1 MGVPT
6 ERQMERLTNVALDA
20 METEVAAWRRIGT
33 WMPQMTRLV
42 RYPSLSITNIGPAE
56 IPQEEDVSIQQ
67 IDLPDNQVN
76 DFLRRAAVQAAV
88 KAVLAERTVNVNA
101 GAEL

>member
-1 MGVPT
+1 MPT

-20 METEVAAWRRIGT
+20 MEDEVAAWRRIGT

-42 RYPSLSITNIGPAE
+42 RYPRIPDIGPAE
-56 IPQEEDVSIQQ
+56 IPQVEETAQHIE
-67 IDLPDNQVN
+67 LPDHQVN

-88 KAVLAERTVNVNA
+88 KALLAEPLMTATIAVEVV
-101 GAEL
+101 

>member
-33 WMPQMTRLV
+33 WMPQTTRLV
-42 RYPSLSITNIGPAE
+42 RYPSLNIANIGPAE
-56 IPQEEDVSIQQ
+56 IPQEEETIQQ
-67 IDLPDNQVN
+67 IDIPDHHVN